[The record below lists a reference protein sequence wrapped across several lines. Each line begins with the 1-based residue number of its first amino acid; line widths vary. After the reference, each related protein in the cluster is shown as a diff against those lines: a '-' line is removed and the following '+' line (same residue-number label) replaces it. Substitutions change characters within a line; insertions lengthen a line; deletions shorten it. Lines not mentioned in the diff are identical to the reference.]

1 MKRVVSIG
9 LGALA
14 LFVVTSSR
22 VDTADVAGPPA
33 NVPTFA
39 KDVAPIVFNHC
50 AQCHRPGE
58 VAPMSL
64 LSYNDVRPWARA
76 IKTKVVS
83 REMPP
88 WGADPAQSLKMRN
101 DPSLSQAQI
110 ETIVAWVDGGAP
122 RGNDADLP
130 PAPTFATGWTH
141 GSEPDFIMEMPVEF
155 DIPAE
160 GELGV
165 QMFYSPIPFKEDR
178 FAEVLELRPGN
189 RSVVHHAGIFVV
201 DIPEGTTLVNGR
213 LIDKDGKVIGDRGSA
228 GLPRT
233 EGMGLPGSSKLLS
246 WVPGRGVDAHRP
258 TVGKRIPAGKYINW
272 QVHYNPTGRP
282 EKDRTRLGIWF
293 NKQPVTH
300 EVLIR
305 QAGDPLATHKG
316 GLSLYRAEGQEVEY
330 IYDEGSTRRRGSTP
344 NIPPYVENWELIGIT
359 PVTEAITLYAMSPHM
374 HLRGKSLKWVVTYP
388 DGRDQVILN
397 VPRFDFNWQFN
408 YELAEPLHIPAGSK
422 IVGIGVY
429 DNSVKNK
436 WNPAPHLP
444 VYWSEQS
451 WDEMYQAFTE
461 YSVDSQ
467 TLIEVSRKTTAQ
479 QQQQ

>member
-1 MKRVVSIG
+1 M
-9 LGALA
+9 
-14 LFVVTSSR
+14 
-22 VDTADVAGPPA
+22 
-33 NVPTFA
+33 
-39 KDVAPIVFNHC
+39 
-50 AQCHRPGE
+50 
-58 VAPMSL
+58 
-64 LSYNDVRPWARA
+64 
-76 IKTKVVS
+76 
-83 REMPP
+83 
-88 WGADPAQSLKMRN
+88 
-101 DPSLSQAQI
+101 
-110 ETIVAWVDGGAP
+110 
-122 RGNDADLP
+122 
-130 PAPTFATGWTH
+130 
-141 GSEPDFIMEMPVEF
+141 
-155 DIPAE
+155 
-160 GELGV
+160 
-165 QMFYSPIPFKEDR
+165 
-178 FAEVLELRPGN
+178 LELRPGN
-189 RSVVHHAGIFVV
+189 RAVVHHAGIFVV

-213 LIDKDGKVIGDRGSA
+213 LIDKDGKVIGDRGSS

-272 QVHYNPTGRP
+272 QVHYNPTGKP

-316 GLSLYRAEGQEVEY
+316 GLSLYRAEGKEVEY
-330 IYDEGSTRRRGSTP
+330 IYDESSTRRRGSTP

-467 TLIEVSRKTTAQ
+467 MLIEVSRKTTAAAAVEI
-479 QQQQ
+479 